1 MSTKELQEEIV
12 ANMRKWQKV
21 EDASVVQTS
30 EIISKTKNPIIR
42 MVMEIIRADS
52 ERHYRVQEL
61 IAQSLES
68 STVSLTPEEI
78 SDVWDMIQKHID
90 MEAKAD
96 AMAKESLAS
105 LKGKKMVVQEYLLSY
120 LVMDEEKHDK
130 LLDNLEMIKKCM
142 YPYG

>member
-1 MSTKELQEEIV
+1 
-12 ANMRKWQKV
+12 
-21 EDASVVQTS
+21 
-30 EIISKTKNPIIR
+30 

-68 STVSLTPEEI
+68 STVSLSPDEI
-78 SDVWDMIQKHID
+78 AEVWDMIQKHID

-105 LKGKKMVVQEYLLSY
+105 LKGKKMAVQEYLLSY

-130 LLDNLEMIKKCM
+130 LLDNLEMIKKGM